1 VRVSTRLGRLLCLC
15 LCRKRQQRLSPSLL
29 GWLVPVFK
37 ADYVKIKDIN
47 GLDCYFFIRFLRM
60 MVRIMLPIWL
70 VSWAVLLPVTSV
82 HTTVSGH
89 SGLDLFIFGNVAAN
103 RQPRYAA
110 HVIIAWISTSK
121 IHGSHL

>member
-1 VRVSTRLGRLLCLC
+1 VRVSTRLVCLLCLC
-15 LCRKRQQRLSPSLL
+15 SCRKRQQRLSPSLL

-47 GLDCYFFIRFLRM
+47 GLDCYFFVRFLRM

-110 HVIIAWISTSK
+110 HVIVAWISASK
-121 IHGSHL
+121 IHG